1 MGVDI
6 KSSSVLKTG
15 CAKTGEQRL
24 LLFMRLAGRGGI
36 VTYTITVYE
45 ACWNRRNS
53 HLPVY
58 Y

>member
-24 LLFMRLAGRGGI
+24 LLFMRLAGIGGI
-36 VTYTITVYE
+36 VTYRYTISV
-45 ACWNRRNS
+45 RRAGTGE
-53 HLPVY
+53 
-58 Y
+58 